1 MFVSIHST
9 VQGSRNFQRVTLKLL
24 VGRRQMPD
32 GTRTAVRVGSR
43 VELRGAQGG
52 TGRGLT
58 RRFVT
63 PCIGAVSVVFIAGIF
78 LFLVTGTAGA
88 EQAQSPSA
96 EQANQETK
104 SVTGLQDLVR
114 QSQRL
119 YQDATARD
127 KHYRKRAM
135 LRNAEVK
142 RLETG
147 LKSRLDR
154 MDDCGRRWRARSAEQ
169 DARSRLEEADVR
181 RQEAERR
188 ERGQPRPGF

>member
-1 MFVSIHST
+1 M
-9 VQGSRNFQRVTLKLL
+9 L
-24 VGRRQMPD
+24 D
-32 GTRTAVRVGSR
+32 GTRTAVRVVSR
-43 VELRGAQGG
+43 VEPRGARGG

-58 RRFVT
+58 PRLVT
-63 PCIGAVSVVFIAGIF
+63 PFRGASSVVFIAGIF
-78 LFLVTGTAGA
+78 LFLVIGTAGA
-88 EQAQSPSA
+88 EQGQSPRA
-96 EQANQETK
+96 EQANQDTK
-104 SVTGLQDLVR
+104 SGTDLQDLVR

-154 MDDCGRRWRARSAEQ
+154 MDDNGRRWRARSAEQ
-169 DARSRLEEADVR
+169 DARSRLEEAEVR